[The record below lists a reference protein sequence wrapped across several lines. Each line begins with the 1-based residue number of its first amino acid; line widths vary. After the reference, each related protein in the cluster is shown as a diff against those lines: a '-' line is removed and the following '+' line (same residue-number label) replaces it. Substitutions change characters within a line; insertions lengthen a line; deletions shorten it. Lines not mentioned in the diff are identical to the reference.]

1 RRPRRKL
8 SSPPRDTGTR
18 GSAGSLA
25 TLPEISACVGPD
37 DSGDC
42 GVCIAVGRSKRK
54 RMVTS
59 GRKDLLKSAWAGVGR
74 RGSSVVKECIRL
86 RGISDEIK
94 GKVWEHDSVLRAGRL
109 ASLEIVLDD
118 SSVSRKHA
126 ELRYAPPQG
135 WVVRD
140 LDSTNGTYVNGVRV
154 AGSEK
159 SVHARD
165 IVQFG
170 KVALVVELSEIA
182 PPPSEPSPPQILV
195 EAAANSSWE
204 DAIQDLIFDRN

>member
-1 RRPRRKL
+1 MV
-8 SSPPRDTGTR
+8 SSRQDLVQ
-18 GSAGSLA
+18 SA
-25 TLPEISACVGPD
+25 
-37 DSGDC
+37 
-42 GVCIAVGRSKRK
+42 R
-54 RMVTS
+54 
-59 GRKDLLKSAWAGVGR
+59 GR
-74 RGSSVVKECIRL
+74 RGAGEGVSVVKQCIRL

-94 GKVWEHDSVLRAGRL
+94 GKVWEHDSMLRAGRL

-126 ELRYAPPQG
+126 ELRYTPPQG

-170 KVALVVELSEIA
+170 KVALVVELSEVA
-182 PPPSEPSPPQILV
+182 PPPQSEPSPPQILV
-195 EAAANSSWE
+195 EAAANSS
-204 DAIQDLIFDRN
+204 